1 MDGWRAL
8 VLPLIMGAH
17 EEAEMQSQLGPVWQQ
32 AMPELLMGHT
42 ARTGGQRARVRGAYM
57 LCRQTRCF
65 PMFTPWPGS
74 KAGEGGVEMLARRH
88 WRAESASNKLLWPKL
103 PEKNSRFKV
112 TLFLPPALAPPAHT
126 TVNFVSRRPVCLDN
140 VAYDPQTPPQPA
152 PSPSPSSQSCLCHPA
167 LSCGAWRPCLLPTTY
182 FGCLSPPSFSASTST
197 SAAHAPETSASLSI
211 CPSFFTSAPRPGLAH
226 TVVSHFAKG
235 ALASD
240 QPLLVCCLYPLSL
253 PSHSRFTQSSLRPA
267 VRLHAYHHTTQRT
280 AAQGAAH

>member
-17 EEAEMQSQLGPVWQQ
+17 EEPEMQSQLGPMWQQ
-32 AMPELLMGHT
+32 AMLELLI
-42 ARTGGQRARVRGAYM
+42 
-57 LCRQTRCF
+57 RQCVF
-65 PMFTPWPGS
+65 PMFTPWSGS
-74 KAGEGGVEMLARRH
+74 KAGERGRGRDARETSLACRERV
-88 WRAESASNKLLWPKL
+88 KLLWPKL

-152 PSPSPSSQSCLCHPA
+152 PSSSPSSQTCLCHPA

-182 FGCLSPPSFSASTST
+182 FVCLSPPSFSTSTST
-197 SAAHAPETSASLSI
+197 STSTAHAPETTASLSI
-211 CPSFFTSAPRPGLAH
+211 CPSFFTSAPRPGL
-226 TVVSHFAKG
+226 TNT
-235 ALASD
+235 
-240 QPLLVCCLYPLSL
+240 LLFVCCLHPLFL
-253 PSHSRFTQSSLRPA
+253 PSHSRFKQSSLRPA
-267 VRLHAYHHTTQRT
+267 VRLHTHTYHHTYARPIRHTTQRT